1 MKTSLNRFLSLFFA
15 VMICSALI
23 AQSAEEYYNK
33 GKEYFNNKNYTEAVK
48 WYRKAAE
55 QGLADAQF
63 SLGDCYL
70 EGEGVTQNM
79 TEAVKWFRKAA
90 EQGLADAQFALGA
103 CYQSGT
109 GVTQNIAEA
118 KKWHQKA
125 ADQGNEYAIDA
136 LKKLK

>member
-1 MKTSLNRFLSLFFA
+1 M
-15 VMICSALI
+15 
-23 AQSAEEYYNK
+23 AQSAEECYNK

-63 SLGDCYL
+63 SLGDCYP

-109 GVTQNIAEA
+109 GVTQNKAEA